1 LIDRELEFDDRVFV
15 FETVM
20 RVRNTEI
27 DVGQL
32 LTLESLIA
40 LLAEAR
46 ARFLY
51 SKGIKE
57 INAEYQG
64 LIVSNLQLN
73 IISRVRA
80 REELLFEVG
89 IEHISDKDGE
99 MAIKVTRMYD
109 GSLVAKARK
118 SFVQY
123 DYRSNRSISF
133 NNDVKEALN
142 QSPFEL

>member
-1 LIDRELEFDDRVFV
+1 MIDRELEFDDRVFV

-27 DVGQL
+27 DVGQH
-32 LTLESLIA
+32 LTLESLIS
-40 LLAEAR
+40 LFAEAR

-51 SKGIKE
+51 SKGIKD
-57 INAEYQG
+57 INAECQG

-73 IISRVRA
+73 IINRVRA

-118 SFVQY
+118 SFIQY

-142 QSPFEL
+142 QQPFEL

>member
-1 LIDRELEFDDRVFV
+1 MSAMDEEFGRGRFV

-27 DVGQL
+27 GIGQH
-32 LTLESLIA
+32 LTVDAMVA

-57 INAEYQG
+57 INAEYHG
-64 LIVSNLQLN
+64 LLIKDVATHFL
-73 IISRVRA
+73 SRARA

-89 IEHISDKDGE
+89 VDNLTDKGGDF
-99 MAIKVTRMYD
+99 IFKVTRMFD
-109 GSLVAKARK
+109 NSEVARAVMG
-118 SFVQY
+118 FAAY
-123 DYRSNRSISF
+123 DYRLNKEISL
-133 NNDVKEALN
+133 NPELKDALDVK
-142 QSPFEL
+142 PFDL

>member
-1 LIDRELEFDDRVFV
+1 MIDRELEFDDRVFV

>member
-1 LIDRELEFDDRVFV
+1 MIDRELEFDDRVFV

-27 DVGQL
+27 DVGQH
-32 LTLESLIA
+32 LTLESLIS

-51 SKGIKE
+51 SKGIKD
-57 INAEYQG
+57 INAECQG

-73 IISRVRA
+73 IINRVRA

-133 NNDVKEALN
+133 NSDVKDALN
-142 QSPFEL
+142 QQPFEL

>member
-1 LIDRELEFDDRVFV
+1 MIDRELEFDDRVFV

-27 DVGQL
+27 DVGQH
-32 LTLESLIA
+32 LTLESLIS

-51 SKGIKE
+51 SKGIKD

-73 IISRVRA
+73 IINRVRA

-142 QSPFEL
+142 QQPFEL

>member
-1 LIDRELEFDDRVFV
+1 MSDKDIDFENGHFV

-27 DVGQL
+27 GIGQH
-32 LTLESLIA
+32 LTIDAMVA

-57 INAEYQG
+57 INSDYHGFVITDVATHF
-64 LIVSNLQLN
+64 L
-73 IISRVRA
+73 SRARA

-89 IEHISDKDGE
+89 VENLHANGGDFIF
-99 MAIKVTRMYD
+99 KVTRMFD
-109 GSLVAKARK
+109 SSEVARAVMG
-118 SFVQY
+118 FVAY
-123 DYRSNRSISF
+123 DYRLN
-133 NNDVKEALN
+133 KEIPLTDTLRETLDFKAFDL
-142 QSPFEL
+142 

>member
-27 DVGQL
+27 DVGQH
-32 LTLESLIA
+32 LTLESLIS

-51 SKGIKE
+51 SKGIKD
-57 INAEYQG
+57 INAECQG

-73 IISRVRA
+73 IINRVRA

-133 NNDVKEALN
+133 NSDVKDALN
-142 QSPFEL
+142 QQPFEL

>member
-1 LIDRELEFDDRVFV
+1 MIDRELEFDDRVFV

-57 INAEYQG
+57 FNAEYQG

>member
-1 LIDRELEFDDRVFV
+1 MIDRELEFDDRVFV

-27 DVGQL
+27 DVGQH

-57 INAEYQG
+57 INAECQG

-73 IISRVRA
+73 VISRVRA

-123 DYRSNRSISF
+123 DYRSNRSIVF
-133 NNDVKEALN
+133 NNDIKEALN
-142 QSPFEL
+142 QQAFEL

>member
-1 LIDRELEFDDRVFV
+1 
-15 FETVM
+15 
-20 RVRNTEI
+20 
-27 DVGQL
+27 
-32 LTLESLIA
+32 
-40 LLAEAR
+40 
-46 ARFLY
+46 
-51 SKGIKE
+51 
-57 INAEYQG
+57 
-64 LIVSNLQLN
+64 
-73 IISRVRA
+73 
-80 REELLFEVG
+80 
-89 IEHISDKDGE
+89 

>member
-1 LIDRELEFDDRVFV
+1 MTDQELKFDDEVFV

-27 DVGQL
+27 DVGQH
-32 LTLESLIA
+32 LTLESLIT

-51 SKGIKE
+51 SRGIKE
-57 INAEYQG
+57 INSDYQG
-64 LIVSNLQLN
+64 LIISNLQLN
-73 IISRVRA
+73 VVSRVRA

-89 IEHISDKDGE
+89 VEQISDKSGD

-118 SFVQY
+118 SFIQY
-123 DYRSNRSISF
+123 DYRSNKAISF
-133 NNDVKEALN
+133 HNDIKEALE
-142 QSPFEL
+142 QKPF

>member
-1 LIDRELEFDDRVFV
+1 MIDRELEFDDRVFV

-27 DVGQL
+27 DVGQH

-57 INAEYQG
+57 INAECQG

-89 IEHISDKDGE
+89 IEQISDKNGE

-133 NNDVKEALN
+133 NNDIEEALN
-142 QSPFEL
+142 QQPFEL